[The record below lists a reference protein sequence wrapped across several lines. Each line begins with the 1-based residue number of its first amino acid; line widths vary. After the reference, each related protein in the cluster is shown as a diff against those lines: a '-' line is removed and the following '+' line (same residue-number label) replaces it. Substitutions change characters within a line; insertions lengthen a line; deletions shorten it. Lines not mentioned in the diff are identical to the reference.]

1 MTIQVSYVKDDE
13 KLDSAQHYLKPMTLT
28 IRPVAP

>member
-1 MTIQVSYVKDDE
+1 MAIQVSNAKDDE
-13 KLDSAQHYLKPMTLT
+13 KLDSAQRYLTPMTLT